1 MKPVRVLVVDDSAT
15 MRGLISAALTRDP
28 GIAVVGQAADPLQ
41 ARDAIKALDPD
52 VMTLD
57 VEMPKMDGLEF
68 LDKVMR
74 LRPFPVVMVSSLT
87 ARGAGATIRAMELGA
102 VDCIGKPS
110 IESPNSFDDLPA
122 RVKAAATA
130 RFRKRPDERPPVAA
144 AGSSAGAGVAK
155 RATPAGNYR
164 PDGKLVAIGASTGG
178 VEALIAVLTG
188 YPANCSPTVIT
199 LHMPTPFT
207 KSFARRLDGLTGA
220 QVTEAEDGAPLETGR
235 VYLAPGS
242 LTHLEVSNSGH
253 MRCRLQHEDL
263 VNGHRPS
270 VDVLF
275 NSVARS
281 CGHRAVGV
289 ILTGMGRD
297 GASGLLAM
305 RRAGARTIG
314 QNEATSVVY
323 GMPKVAFDS
332 GAVEKQL
339 SVGDIGAEILALTS
353 THNGKS

>member
-1 MKPVRVLVVDDSAT
+1 MKPVRVLIVDDSAT
-15 MRGLISAALTRDP
+15 MRGLISAALSRDP

-41 ARDAIKALDPD
+41 AREAIKALDPD

-110 IESPNSFDDLPA
+110 IEAPNSFDDLPA
-122 RVKAAATA
+122 RVKAAASA
-130 RFRKRPDERPPVAA
+130 RIRRRGDERPSRPVA
-144 AGSSAGAGVAK
+144 SSVSSH
-155 RATPAGNYR
+155 RS
-164 PDGKLVAIGASTGG
+164 DGKIVAIGASTGG

-188 YPANCSPTVIT
+188 YPDTCSPTVIT

-220 QVTEAEDGAPLETGR
+220 RVAEAEDGAPLEVGR

-242 LTHLEVSNSGH
+242 ATHLEVTNSGH
-253 MRCRLQHEDL
+253 WRCRLQSEDL

-275 NSVARS
+275 NSVAKT
-281 CGHRAVGV
+281 CGARAVGV

-297 GASGLLAM
+297 GAAGLLAM
-305 RRAGARTIG
+305 RRAGARTLG

-323 GMPKVAFDS
+323 GMPKVAFDL
-332 GAVEKQL
+332 GAIEKQL
-339 SVGDIGAEILALTS
+339 PLGDIGAEILNLTS
-353 THNGKS
+353 AQHGKS